1 MVLQVAGMDHFLESR
16 RQTRYMP
23 LEKMALGNEVRI
35 PAAKCTLNGRREA
48 WCFLVNTSIHLLIH
62 IFFLMFCF

>member
-23 LEKMALGNEVRI
+23 LKKMALGNESRI
-35 PAAKCTLNGRREA
+35 PAAKYTLNGRKEA
-48 WCFLVNTSIHLLIH
+48 WCFLVSTSIHLLIH
-62 IFFLMFCF
+62 IFFLTFCF